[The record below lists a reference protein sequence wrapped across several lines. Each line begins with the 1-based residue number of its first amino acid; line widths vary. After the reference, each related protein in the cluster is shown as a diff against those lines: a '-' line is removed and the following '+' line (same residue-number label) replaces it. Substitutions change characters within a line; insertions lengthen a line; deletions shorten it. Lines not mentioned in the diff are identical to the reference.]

1 MGLFVIKT
9 KEKRKKPKSVVEVRS
24 KSQAETK
31 NLELVNYYLIT
42 AHKIITDEII
52 CCCAAKMRQNPL
64 DEVQLNSNQFFLI

>member
-9 KEKRKKPKSVVEVRS
+9 KEKRKTQTVVKVRR

>member
-9 KEKRKKPKSVVEVRS
+9 KEKRKTQTVVEVRR

>member
-1 MGLFVIKT
+1 MGLFAIKT
-9 KEKRKKPKSVVEVRS
+9 KEKRKTQTVVEVRS

-52 CCCAAKMRQNPL
+52 CCCAAKTRQNPL
-64 DEVQLNSNQFFLI
+64 DEVQFNSNQFFLI